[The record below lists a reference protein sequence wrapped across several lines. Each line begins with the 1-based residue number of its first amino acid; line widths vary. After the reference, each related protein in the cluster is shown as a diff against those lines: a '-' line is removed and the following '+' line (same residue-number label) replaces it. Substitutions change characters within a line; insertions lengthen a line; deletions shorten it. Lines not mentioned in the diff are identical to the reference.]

1 MKHYRTGFVLGKFC
15 PLHRGH
21 MLLIQ
26 RALDECDTVYIV
38 VDNIMDEVIPVQRR
52 MQWVRQQYPTPCRR
66 LPPRPSERGLGG
78 EAGGL
83 GGEALVLTQ
92 PHPLPQDPS
101 ETPRFWDIWRETL
114 LHLLP
119 RHIDAVFASEQYGK
133 RLAKELSAECVMVD
147 PDRQAVPVSATR
159 IREDLLGQWHYLAPV
174 VQRDLRKTICVYG
187 PESTGKS
194 TLTRQ
199 LAEYYHVPYVEEYA
213 KHIIDSKHGDIC
225 FEDMET
231 IVKGHHEA
239 IERSLTSQFF
249 ASKATK
255 VERSVL
261 SSLQAKRPRSS
272 AQLDTPPLLFV
283 DTDAIISKLWSNE
296 LFGKESPVIEE
307 FIARQKFDHYLL
319 LDVDLPWVNDIHR
332 YRPNEREAFF
342 RMCEEQLVE
351 RKKSYTIIRGVNGQR
366 FENAKKTIEKLIS
379 SAFLS

>member
-1 MKHYRTGFVLGKFC
+1 MNYRALGNTGIEVSELGFGASS
-15 PLHRGH
+15 LGGVFHEFDEHRG
-21 MLLIQ
+21 
-26 RALDECDTVYIV
+26 
-38 VDNIMDEVIPVQRR
+38 
-52 MQWVRQQYPTPCRR
+52 
-66 LPPRPSERGLGG
+66 
-78 EAGGL
+78 
-83 GGEALVLTQ
+83 
-92 PHPLPQDPS
+92 
-101 ETPRFWDIWRETL
+101 
-114 LHLLP
+114 
-119 RHIDAVFASEQYGK
+119 IDAVFASEQYGK

-174 VQRDLRKTICVYG
+174 VQRDLRRVICVYG

-239 IERSLTSQFF
+239 IEE
-249 ASKATK
+249 A
-255 VERSVL
+255 
-261 SSLQAKRPRSS
+261 LQ
-272 AQLDTPPLLFV
+272 QNTPLLFV

-296 LFGKESPVIEE
+296 LFGKESPLIEE
-307 FIARQKFDHYLL
+307 FIDRQKFDHYLL

-366 FENAKKTIEKLIS
+366 FENAKKTIEKLIY

>member
-38 VDNIMDEVIPVQRR
+38 VDNIMDDVIPVHRR
-52 MQWVRQQYPTPCRR
+52 MQWVRQQYPTAVVFTQPHPLPQDPSETPLFWDIWRETLLQLLEENSPSPRRR

-78 EAGGL
+78 EA
-83 GGEALVLTQ
+83 
-92 PHPLPQDPS
+92 LPPV
-101 ETPRFWDIWRETL
+101 
-114 LHLLP
+114 
-119 RHIDAVFASEQYGK
+119 DAVFASEQYGK

-174 VQRDLRKTICVYG
+174 VQRDLRKAICVYG

-239 IERSLTSQFF
+239 IEE
-249 ASKATK
+249 A
-255 VERSVL
+255 
-261 SSLQAKRPRSS
+261 LQ
-272 AQLDTPPLLFV
+272 QNTPLLFV

-307 FIARQKFDHYLL
+307 YIARQKFDHYLL